1 MTRNPVPVVLLVLVC
16 ALVLAAGCT
25 GRPGEKT
32 TVNVVAAG
40 SLLVPL
46 GEADARYEALHPDI
60 DIQVEG
66 HGSIQAIRQV
76 TDIHR
81 SFDLV
86 MVADESLI
94 PDLMYRPV
102 EGGEGNY
109 TDWYIPFARNEM
121 VIAFTDKSRYHDEIT
136 HENWHRILARPDVRV
151 GFSNPMKDA
160 AGYRAL
166 IVTLL
171 AGEFYDD
178 PAIFSRVIGDHFN
191 PALEARPEDGVLTVR
206 LPQVLKPDTRKIA
219 IRDGSIF
226 LMSLLEA
233 GGIDYAFEYRN
244 VAEAWGV
251 PYVVL
256 PDAINLADDLQAE
269 QYATVKVILGFPR
282 FATIGSERPG
292 MPIVY
297 AVTIPSTAER
307 PDEGRAFMEFF
318 LAEVERGGKGWPA
331 PLDTPPGSQG
341 MTGAGGPDR

>member
-1 MTRNPVPVVLLVLVC
+1 MTRNPVPVVLLVLLC

-25 GRPGEKT
+25 DRAGEKT
-32 TVNVVAAG
+32 VVKVVAAG
-40 SLLVPL
+40 SLLVPI
-46 GEADARYEALHPDI
+46 GEAEARYEALHPDI

-102 EGGEGNY
+102 EEGEGNY

-121 VIAFTDKSRYHDEIT
+121 VIAFTDTSRYHDEIT
-136 HENWHRILARPDVRV
+136 QENWHQILARPDVRV

-171 AGEFYDD
+171 AGEFSDD
-178 PAIFSRVIGDHFN
+178 PAIFSRVIGDHFT

-307 PDEGRAFMEFF
+307 PDEGRAFMDFF
-318 LAEVERGGKGWPA
+318 LAEAERGGTGWPA
-331 PLDTPPGSQG
+331 PLDTPPGSQE